1 MKHRVIVHP
10 PVKGVAQKAAPFGHL
25 DAKEAALKQLPNKWF
40 TTYCYS
46 DYDRPA
52 TRMIWVGSCRCGFR
66 KFDPDANVVKK
77 ALEVHHKKA
86 KHVPGTA
93 V

>member
-1 MKHRVIVHP
+1 MKHRVIIHP
-10 PVKGVAQKAAPFGHL
+10 PVKGVAQKAAPFGHMN
-25 DAKEAALKQLPNKWF
+25 AKTMAMKHYPNKWF

-46 DYDRPA
+46 DYNRPA
-52 TRMIWVGSCRCGFR
+52 TEMIWLGRCRCGFS
-66 KFDPDANVVKK
+66 KFDPSSDVVKK

-86 KHVPGTA
+86 KHVPGTQ